1 MPIKSLTSLV
11 FFFAWAIFSFG
22 QTPLEP
28 VPVEKDSLN
37 KDYFLVSQRNDSLII
52 ALDNVWLRPRLRLPK
67 EDDRKQYILTR
78 RRVMKVWPYA
88 KLGRE
93 RMETVDEALES
104 VKRRSHKKQYIRR
117 AQKYM
122 YNELADTLKSF
133 SRSEGR
139 ILFKL
144 IYRQTG
150 ETAFDII
157 KEYRSGWNAFWY
169 NTAASVYDLTM
180 KQEYDPLSD
189 KEDFFIEEILRSAF
203 ANNLLEEQ
211 EPAIDLDLEAIY
223 TKWVQELKAVKEES
237 EK

>member
-1 MPIKSLTSLV
+1 MPFKNLISLV
-11 FFFAWAIFSFG
+11 FFFAWTIFSFG
-22 QTPLEP
+22 QTPVQSLP
-28 VPVEKDSLN
+28 IEKDSLN
-37 KDYFLVSQRNDSLII
+37 KDYYLVTQRNDSLII
-52 ALDNVWLRPRLRLPK
+52 ALDNVWLRPRLRLSK
-67 EDDRKQYILTR
+67 ENDRQQYILTR
-78 RRVMKVWPYA
+78 RRVLKVWPYA

-93 RMETVDEALES
+93 RMQTVDETLEN
-104 VKRRSHKKQYIRR
+104 VKKRSHKKQYIRR

-150 ETAFDII
+150 ETAFDIV

-180 KQEYDPLSD
+180 KQEYDPLLD
-189 KEDFFIEEILRSAF
+189 KEDFFIEEILRNAF
-203 ANNLLEEQ
+203 ASDLLEEQ
-211 EPAIDLDLEAIY
+211 EAAIPLDLEAIY
-223 TKWVQELKAVKEES
+223 TKWVQELRTVKEE
-237 EK
+237 